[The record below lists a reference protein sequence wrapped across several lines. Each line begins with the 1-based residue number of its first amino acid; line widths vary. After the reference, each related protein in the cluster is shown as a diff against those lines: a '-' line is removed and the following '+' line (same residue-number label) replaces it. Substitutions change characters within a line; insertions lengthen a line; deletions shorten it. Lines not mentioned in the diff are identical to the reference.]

1 MYSRNSQVNSF
12 IFAVQ
17 ISRKQSSKYTPK
29 YRRLAALACVYKGQS
44 LLENVPLPQCSL
56 KYFQLGRFSALLSFY
71 NLARSD
77 TFLQC
82 ICRFHLLLLSLMSV
96 HLINLTVAF
105 IPHPFFSF
113 ASTKKVFRKKM
124 LTDSRGH

>member
-12 IFAVQ
+12 ICGAQ
-17 ISRKQSSKYTPK
+17 ISKKQSSKHTQK
-29 YRRLAALACVYKGQS
+29 YCQTVAALACVYKGQS
-44 LLENVPLPQCSL
+44 LLENVPLPQGSL

-105 IPHPFFSF
+105 IPHPPPFFPSHPLRKF
-113 ASTKKVFRKKM
+113 SEKKC
-124 LTDSRGH
+124 